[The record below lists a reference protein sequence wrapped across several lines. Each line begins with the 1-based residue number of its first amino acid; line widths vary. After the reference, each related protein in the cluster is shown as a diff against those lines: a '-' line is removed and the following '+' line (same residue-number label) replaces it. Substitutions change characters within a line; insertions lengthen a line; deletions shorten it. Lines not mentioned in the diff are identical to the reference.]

1 MLPTSTAEHHNH
13 YRQRFEVITDLTK
26 MPDDLLFSYLLST
39 EIMRVGRELTS
50 EERLTVLDQYVLWYV
65 KHDIAIPHPEWVK
78 RNRERW
84 KNDSKGRES
93 LTK

>member
-1 MLPTSTAEHHNH
+1 MLPTGAIEHHNH
-13 YRQRFEVITDLTK
+13 NTQRFEAIIDPTQ

-39 EIMRVGRELTS
+39 EIMHVGRELTS
-50 EERLTVLDQYVLWYV
+50 EERLSVLDQYVLWYTQ
-65 KHDIAIPHPEWVK
+65 HEIAIPHPEWVK